1 MYPDIP
7 QLQKDSIL
15 SKSIQCVKQMGLHSP
30 DYDSQ
35 EQAEGGSETDDD
47 CNFSE
52 GKVEFEMPQLNQN
65 SEENEGGD
73 EQPRR

>member
-30 DYDSQ
+30 DYDNQ
-35 EQAEGGSETDDD
+35 EQAEGGGDSDNDYKK
-47 CNFSE
+47 SE
-52 GKVEFEMPQLNQN
+52 GKVEYEMQQLPGEPD
-65 SEENEGGD
+65 EELKGG
-73 EQPRR
+73 